1 MIQRVQTLLLVLALG
16 ALVPSQ
22 TPRGMVVAQNVVA
35 SQVGADILSRG
46 GNAVDAAVATA
57 FALAVVHPSAG
68 NLGGGGFMIVRRPDG
83 SVTSFDFREVAPA
96 AATPDMFLDAS
107 GTYDPSLHH
116 GSYTAV
122 GVPGSVAGLWL
133 AHKKCGRRPWRELV
147 APAIALARDGFP
159 LTEELA
165 RQFRALKSAFSRH
178 PSSLKVFYRADGS
191 FYAPGD
197 RFRQPDLARTLER
210 IQKEGAAGFYRGR
223 TAELIAAQMQRGGGL
238 ITREDLAAYRAV
250 ERTPLEGSYRGRTIV
265 SMAPPSSGGATLI
278 AMLNMLECFPIEKDP
293 LRRIHLMTEVMR
305 RGYAERARRLG
316 DPDFND
322 PDMTAPFLDKN
333 FARSLVNDL
342 SMSKASVS
350 RLEGLGWTQPE
361 GENTTHFSV
370 IDGDLGAVSMTYTLE
385 NSYGSRIVV
394 DGAGFLLND
403 EMGDFNPSLG
413 LTTRTGLIGTRPN
426 LVAPGKRMLSS
437 MTPTIVL
444 DSNRRPVLLVGSPGG
459 RTIINTVFEV
469 VTNVI
474 DLGLDV
480 ERAVDLGRF
489 HHQWFPDRIR
499 VEEKLARPEIVRG
512 LQELGHRV
520 DLVKSQGI
528 AACIQVNYRRGG
540 ASFHAGV
547 DPRYPD
553 AGAAQAQ

>member
-1 MIQRVQTLLLVLALG
+1 MILLPLVFVLG
-16 ALVPSQ
+16 AVSPAQ
-22 TPRGMVVAQNVVA
+22 TSKGMVVAQNVVA
-35 SQVGADILSRG
+35 SQVGADVLSRG

-107 GTYDPSLHH
+107 GNYDPALHH

-133 AHKKCGRRPWRELV
+133 AHRRCGKRPWRELV

-159 LTEELA
+159 LTKELA
-165 RQFRALKSAFSRH
+165 RQFQVLRGAFSRH
-178 PSSLKVFYRADGS
+178 PSSVKVFYRPDGS
-191 FYAPGD
+191 LYSAGD
-197 RFRQPDLARTLER
+197 MFRQPDLARTLER
-210 IQKEGAAGFYRGR
+210 IQSDGAAGFYRGR
-223 TAELIAAQMQRGGGL
+223 TADLIVAQMQRGGGL
-238 ITREDLAAYRAV
+238 ITHEDLAAYRAV
-250 ERTPLEGSYRGRTIV
+250 ERKPLEGVYRGRTIV

-278 AMLNMLECFPIEKDP
+278 AMLNMLECFPVEKDP

-322 PDMTAPFLDKN
+322 PDMTAPFLDKE
-333 FARSLVNDL
+333 FARGLVRDL

-350 RLEGLGWTQPE
+350 RLDGLGWAAPE

-370 IDGDLGAVSMTYTLE
+370 IDGELGAVSMTYTLE

-403 EMGDFNPSLG
+403 EMGDFNPALG
-413 LTTRTGLIGTRPN
+413 LTTERGLIGTRPN

-444 DSNRRPVLLVGSPGG
+444 DSERRPVLLVGSPGG
-459 RTIINTVFEV
+459 RTIINTVFEI

-474 DLGLDV
+474 DLRLDIG
-480 ERAVDLGRF
+480 RAVALGRF

-499 VEEKLARPEIVRG
+499 MEERLARPEIVRG
-512 LQELGHRV
+512 LEELGHRV
-520 DLVKSQGI
+520 DVVKSQGI
-528 AACIQVNYRRGG
+528 AACIQVSYRRGRTV
-540 ASFHAGV
+540 FQAGV

-553 AGAAQAQ
+553 AGAAKAQ